1 LSATIDHVSIYREN
15 LFIFTGL
22 CQLPCIDH
30 VSIYRE
36 NLFIFTGLCQLP
48 LITTL
53 VQIQQADI
61 ELCNSKGMT
70 PLMIAAQTG
79 NSILCDVS
87 IYRTL
92 YRGKVYHRIKYDFV
106 EIY

>member
-1 LSATIDHVSIYREN
+1 MFYSIFFYVCRALSATIDHVSIYR
-15 LFIFTGL
+15 
-22 CQLPCIDH
+22 D
-30 VSIYRE
+30 

-87 IYRTL
+87 I
-92 YRGKVYHRIKYDFV
+92 
-106 EIY
+106 